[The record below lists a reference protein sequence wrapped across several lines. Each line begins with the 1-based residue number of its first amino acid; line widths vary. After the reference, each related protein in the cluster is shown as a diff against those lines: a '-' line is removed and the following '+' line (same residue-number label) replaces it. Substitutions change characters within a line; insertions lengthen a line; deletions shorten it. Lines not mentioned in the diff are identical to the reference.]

1 EADQRNGLDHDQRI
15 RPGAVLDARCRPGG
29 PIDARR
35 AGAVERRHDR
45 GAGEADVLA
54 AQLPGEHQGHR
65 NTERDDADADA
76 GGLSAMDA
84 LIYTLMSGAERS
96 LRAQQVHA
104 NNLANADTGGFRAD
118 LELARSETVT
128 QGYGYDAR
136 HMSRLEANALSTR
149 QGALRETG
157 RELDVAVVGQ
167 GYFAVQ
173 TSGGE
178 AYTRAGAFVIDA
190 DGALTLHGRA
200 VLGDG
205 GPIVLPEHVKLQ
217 IGADGLISILPPGE
231 RDMQPVD
238 RLKLV
243 NPAADELTKN
253 AEG

>member
-1 EADQRNGLDHDQRI
+1 
-15 RPGAVLDARCRPGG
+15 
-29 PIDARR
+29 
-35 AGAVERRHDR
+35 
-45 GAGEADVLA
+45 
-54 AQLPGEHQGHR
+54 
-65 NTERDDADADA
+65 
-76 GGLSAMDA
+76 MDA

-253 AEG
+253 AEGFIVARNGEPYAPDDTVRVRSGWLEGSNVAAVEEMIAVMSLNREFEVQMRMYRAADSMAEAGNRLVRG